1 MEEVLLRFG
10 HIGEQIFE
18 QLDSQ
23 TFTNCRLVSK
33 SWKTFADDERISSF
47 QMIKFMVD
55 VADAYLKKFLMKRN
69 PEYCMELSKCVYF
82 IYENYPKHDHPNCRK
97 NPPKQLYIQA
107 RLGWLDSCCCPWMK
121 FWDEKC
127 HPKDYFGATLLH
139 SAATDGNLQVYK
151 LITKN
156 ALDKNLW
163 NPKNNLG
170 ITPLHLAAHYG
181 HLEICQLI
189 IANVLDKNPDN
200 KRKWTPLHDA
210 AMNGHFEIC
219 KLIIDNNKN
228 KNPKDNSGDT
238 PLHLAASYSK
248 LKVFILLLTNVIEKN
263 PANIHGDTPLHRAA
277 FNGNLEM
284 CEWIIGQIQDK
295 NPINDWGKTPRDYLQ
310 LHVLKKSHD

>member
-18 QLDSQ
+18 QLESQ

-33 SWKTFADDERISSF
+33 SWKTFVDNERISSF

-69 PEYCMELSKCVYF
+69 PECCMEFSKCVYF
-82 IYENYPKHDHPNCRK
+82 IYENYPKDHLNDQK
-97 NPPKQLYIQA
+97 NPPKLLYINA
-107 RLGWLDSCCCPWMK
+107 KLGWIDGPYSRRLK
-121 FWDEKC
+121 FWDETC

-139 SAATDGNLQVYK
+139 SAATDGNLQVYELLTEK
-151 LITKN
+151 
-156 ALDKNLW
+156 ALDKN
-163 NPKNNLG
+163 PQNNFG

-189 IANVLDKNPDN
+189 IENVQDKNPDN

-219 KLIIDNNKN
+219 KLIIHYNHN
-228 KNPKDNSGDT
+228 KNPKDDSGVT
-238 PLHLAASYSK
+238 PLHLAASYGK
-248 LKVFILLLTNVIEKN
+248 LQVFKLLLINVIEKN
-263 PANIHGDTPLHRAA
+263 PANIHGDTPLHHAA
-277 FNGNLEM
+277 SNGNLEM
-284 CEWIIGQIQDK
+284 CELIIGQIQDK
-295 NPINDWGKTPRDYLQ
+295 NPTNDWGKTPRDYLR
-310 LHVLKKSHD
+310 LHVLKKVHD